1 MHPNFGLIF
10 SYIKIQVM
18 NHWLNN
24 YRNDVVLF
32 FASYKVE
39 HNLEHDVQFNQCI
52 KIVCQAFPMWSY
64 CFPYYN

>member
-1 MHPNFGLIF
+1 
-10 SYIKIQVM
+10 M

-24 YRNDVVLF
+24 YRNDVGLF

-52 KIVCQAFPMWSY
+52 KISIVIFQCELLLSLL
-64 CFPYYN
+64 